1 MHTFIL
7 KFLDF
12 VVGDLERGVEY
23 EFRVAGRN
31 AIGVGQEAVKYYS
44 TPEGAPDGPPT
55 EVHNYFHVILY
66 Y

>member
-1 MHTFIL
+1 MFL
-7 KFLDF
+7 K
-12 VVGDLERGVEY
+12 GDLERGVEY

-55 EVHNYFHVILY
+55 EVTYSFGLY
-66 Y
+66 I